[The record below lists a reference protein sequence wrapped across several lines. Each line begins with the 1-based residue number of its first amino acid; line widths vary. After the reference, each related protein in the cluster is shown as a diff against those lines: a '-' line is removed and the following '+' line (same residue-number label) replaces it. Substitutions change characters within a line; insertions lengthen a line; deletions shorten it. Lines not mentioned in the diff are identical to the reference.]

1 MSYTVDL
8 SGLKQFQRNIDRINK
23 NREKFFRAAAKELAA
38 RLLRKVIKRTPVGVN
53 ARDAGYD
60 ISDETYKKYWAGYNG
75 GTLRRGWTA
84 KSESEAE
91 NGGSSDVASFVSS
104 LDVAHAGNIFTI
116 TVGNPV
122 HYASF
127 VELGHRQTVGRYV
140 PAIGKRLKRAWVPGQ
155 FMLKISEDELQSQT
169 PAILARN
176 IEKWLMK
183 IGG

>member
-8 SGLKQFQRNIDRINK
+8 SGLKQFQKNIDRINK

-53 ARDAGYD
+53 ARDAGYN
-60 ISDETYKKYWAGYNG
+60 ISDEAYKKYWAGCNG

-91 NGGSSDVASFVSS
+91 NGGSSDITAFVNS
-104 LDVAHAGNIFTI
+104 LEVTHAGNIFTI

-140 PAIGKRLKRAWVPGQ
+140 HAIGKCLKKAWVPGQ

>member
-8 SGLKQFQRNIDRINK
+8 SGLKQFQKNIDRINK
-23 NREKFFRAAAKELAA
+23 NREKFFKAAAKELAA

-53 ARDAGYD
+53 AREAGYD

-91 NGGSSDVASFVSS
+91 NGGSSDITAFVNS
-104 LDVAHAGNIFTI
+104 LDVAHAGNMYTI

-140 PAIGKRLKRAWVPGQ
+140 PAIGKCLKRAWVPGQ

-176 IEKWLMK
+176 IEKWLRK
-183 IGG
+183 IGE

>member
-8 SGLKQFQRNIDRINK
+8 SGLKQFQKNIDRINK
-23 NREKFFRAAAKELAA
+23 NREKFFKAAAKELAA

-60 ISDETYKKYWAGYNG
+60 ISDDTYKKYWAGYNG

-91 NGGSSDVASFVSS
+91 NGGSSDITAFVNS
-104 LDVAHAGNIFTI
+104 LDVAHAGNMYTI
-116 TVGNPV
+116 TVVNPV

-140 PAIGKRLKRAWVPGQ
+140 PAIGKCLKRAWVPGQ
-155 FMLKISEDELQSQT
+155 FMLKISEDELRSQT

>member
-1 MSYTVDL
+1 MPYVSTFNRNQMMMCSWDSFVDPE
-8 SGLKQFQRNIDRINK
+8 SI
-23 NREKFFRAAAKELAA
+23 A
-38 RLLRKVIKRTPVGVN
+38 RLIDAFVN
-53 ARDAGYD
+53 
-60 ISDETYKKYWAGYNG
+60 
-75 GTLRRGWTA
+75 
-84 KSESEAE
+84 
-91 NGGSSDVASFVSS
+91 S
-104 LDVAHAGNIFTI
+104 LDVSHAGNTFTI

-140 PAIGKRLKRAWVPGQ
+140 PAIGKCLKRAWVPGQ

>member
-8 SGLKQFQRNIDRINK
+8 SGLKQFQKNIDRINK

-53 ARDAGYD
+53 ARDAGYN
-60 ISDETYKKYWAGYNG
+60 ISDETYKKYWAGYSG

-84 KSESEAE
+84 KSEAEAE
-91 NGGSSDVASFVSS
+91 NGSRSNVTSFVNS
-104 LDVAHAGNIFTI
+104 LDVAHTGNTFTI
-116 TVGNPV
+116 IVGNPV

>member
-23 NREKFFRAAAKELAA
+23 NREKFFRDAAKELAA

-91 NGGSSDVASFVSS
+91 NGGSSDVTAFVNS
-104 LDVAHAGNIFTI
+104 LDVSHAGNTFTI

-140 PAIGKRLKRAWVPGQ
+140 PAIGKCLKRAWVPGQ

-169 PAILARN
+169 PSILARN